1 MDIAATVPRDGCG
14 VDWYGD
20 AGMGVARLV
29 VSRGLALVYVIAFV
43 VAIRQWPALLGDRG
57 LLPVR
62 RHLQRTTWKRSPTLL
77 RIRCGD
83 RWVVGASV
91 LGAFVGAAIVAG
103 LVERA
108 PIPVWIAAWL
118 AMWAIYLSLVNAG
131 QVFYGFGWETLLC
144 EAGFLATF
152 LGPRSVAPPV
162 VILWLF
168 RWLAFRVELGAGLI
182 KLRGDAVLAQ
192 PDVHPLPPRDPAAAQ
207 PAELAVPP
215 PSELDA
221 SGRGARQPRRPARRP
236 VAAVPPPAVAGIG
249 AVVMIVTQC
258 WLLLSG
264 NFSWLNLVT
273 IVIVA
278 AALPGH
284 AGGSTA
290 SPTWWVVLGLAAAGL
305 IVVLSI
311 RPALNLV
318 SKRQVMNSSFD
329 PLRLVNTYG
338 AFGHVTKRRD
348 ELIIEG
354 TRDAVTT
361 PSTQWQPY
369 EFKAKPGDPHRRPRQ
384 VAPYHLRLD
393 WLMWFAALGSPAPWL
408 DTLVDRL
415 LHGDAATLRLLGTN
429 PFPDEPPAQ
438 IRVAH
443 LPLPVHDE
451 GRTPADRRLVAPPSS
466 SAPTS
471 RHGGLTTVGGHD
483 GHVGHPAPR

>member
-1 MDIAATVPRDGCG
+1 M
-14 VDWYGD
+14 DWYGD

-62 RHLQRTTWKRSPTLL
+62 RHLQRVSWKRSPTLL

-83 RWVVGASV
+83 RWVVGASA

-118 AMWAIYLSLVNAG
+118 VMWAIYLSLVNAG

-182 KLRGDAVLAQ
+182 KLRGDACWRNLTCTRFHHETQ
-192 PDVHPLPPRDPAAAQ
+192 PLPNPLSWRFHHLPNWMHRAEVLGNHVAQ
-207 PAELAVPP
+207 LVAPWLLFLP
-215 PSELDA
+215 
-221 SGRGARQPRRPARRP
+221 QPI
-236 VAAVPPPAVAGIG
+236 AGIG

-284 AGGSTA
+284 AGGSTV

-318 SKRQVMNSSFD
+318 SNRQVMNGSFD

-354 TRDAVTT
+354 TRRCRDHPVDAVAAVRVQGQAGRSAS
-361 PSTQWQPY
+361 PAP
-369 EFKAKPGDPHRRPRQ
+369 PGRAVPPAPRLADVVRRPRLAGA
-384 VAPYHLRLD
+384 VARHARR
-393 WLMWFAALGSPAPWL
+393 PAPRRRRRN
-408 DTLVDRL
+408 T
-415 LHGDAATLRLLGTN
+415 AAARH
-429 PFPDEPPAQ
+429 EPVPRRAT
-438 IRVAH
+438 RTDPGPH

-451 GRTPADRRLVAPPSS
+451 GRTPADRRLVASPARRHLPPGTE
-466 SAPTS
+466 A
-471 RHGGLTTVGGHD
+471 
-483 GHVGHPAPR
+483 

>member
-1 MDIAATVPRDGCG
+1 M
-14 VDWYGD
+14 DWYGD

-29 VSRGLALVYVIAFV
+29 VSRGLALVYVIAFL

-62 RHLQRTTWKRSPTLL
+62 RHLQRTTCKRSPSLL
-77 RIRCGD
+77 RMRCGD
-83 RWVVGASV
+83 RWVIGASV
-91 LGAFVGAAIVAG
+91 VGALIGAAIVAG

-118 AMWAIYLSLVNAG
+118 AMWATYLSLVNAG

-162 VILWLF
+162 VVLWLF

-182 KLRGDAVLAQ
+182 KLRGDACWRSLTCTRYHHETQ
-192 PDVHPLPPRDPAAAQ
+192 PLPNPLSWRFHHLPDWMHRAEVLGNHAAQ
-207 PAELAVPP
+207 LVAPWLLFLP
-215 PSELDA
+215 
-221 SGRGARQPRRPARRP
+221 QP
-236 VAAVPPPAVAGIG
+236 VAGIG

-284 AGGSTA
+284 AGGSTT
-290 SPTWWVVLGLAAAGL
+290 SPSWWVVLGLAASAL

-318 SKRQVMNSSFD
+318 SRRQLMNSSFD

-338 AFGHVTKRRD
+338 AFGHVTKHRD

-354 TRDAVTT
+354 THDALTT

-415 LHGDAATLRLLGTN
+415 LHGDAATLRLLGAN

-438 IRVAH
+438 IRVVTYRYRFTTKDERTQTGDWWH
-443 LPLPVHDE
+443 RQLVGTYLP
-451 GRTPADRRLVAPPSS
+451 ARRLDYRRR
-466 SAPTS
+466 T
-471 RHGGLTTVGGHD
+471 
-483 GHVGHPAPR
+483 